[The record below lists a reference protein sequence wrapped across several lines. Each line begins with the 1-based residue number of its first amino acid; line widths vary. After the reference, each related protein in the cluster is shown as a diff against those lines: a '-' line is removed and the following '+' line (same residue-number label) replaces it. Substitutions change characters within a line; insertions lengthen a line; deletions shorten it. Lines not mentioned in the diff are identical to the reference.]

1 MVEVGIIVALT
12 LKGTYIGDYDKLRE
26 VAQESERLGID
37 SLWHCDHF
45 VTLDPA
51 SYGSQTGFGAQDEKE
66 QSADTAI
73 LEPWTTLAALAR
85 DTERL
90 RLGTLVSCVG
100 YRPPAMLAKTAATVD
115 VISKGRVDFGIGAGW
130 IENEYHSFGYPYPN
144 AAVRIEQ
151 LEEAIQLIRA
161 MWTESA
167 PHFEGGYF
175 QIQNGVCDPPPV
187 QKPHPPIW
195 TGGEGPKLLG
205 VSARQADGYNCRW
218 WTPEQF
224 LEKRPAIE
232 AECKKAGRDPD
243 AIRASLMVMVIP
255 EKDRAVARAA
265 REKLSVI
272 PESGSVYG
280 TPDDC
285 VARLKEY
292 PKAGV
297 DHILVTIPDLD
308 VNPHRLTLMGEEI
321 IPALQAGGG

>member
-26 VAQESERLGID
+26 IAQESEKIGIH

-51 SYGSQTGFGAQDEKE
+51 SYGSQTGFGSTEEKE

-85 DTERL
+85 DTESL
-90 RLGTLVSCVG
+90 RLGTLVTCVG

-151 LEEAIQLIRA
+151 LEEAIRLIRA

-167 PHFEGGYF
+167 PLFRWRIFSDTKRRLRSALLFKNRTRQSGREARVQNYWGFLPARRMATTAAGGRLSSF
-175 QIQNGVCDPPPV
+175 WRIDPPLRPSA
-187 QKPHPPIW
+187 KER
-195 TGGEGPKLLG
+195 GE
-205 VSARQADGYNCRW
+205 
-218 WTPEQF
+218 TPM
-224 LEKRPAIE
+224 R
-232 AECKKAGRDPD
+232 
-243 AIRASLMVMVIP
+243 
-255 EKDRAVARAA
+255 
-265 REKLSVI
+265 
-272 PESGSVYG
+272 
-280 TPDDC
+280 
-285 VARLKEY
+285 
-292 PKAGV
+292 
-297 DHILVTIPDLD
+297 
-308 VNPHRLTLMGEEI
+308 
-321 IPALQAGGG
+321 